1 MTTVNA
7 AAATPTGSVSG
18 QNRAVGTLDSNTFLS
33 LLVAELEHQD
43 PTKPMDTA
51 QLVQQLAAMSQ
62 VEQSTQTNAKLAAM
76 LDQLA
81 FGHAPSLIGRT
92 ITSPDESYSG
102 VVTAVKISEAGTQ
115 AVLADGRTVTLEHGI
130 TITK

>member
-7 AAATPTGSVSG
+7 ATATPPAAESLQKRAAGS
-18 QNRAVGTLDSNTFLS
+18 LDSNTFLT
-33 LLVAELEHQD
+33 LLVAELQYQD

-62 VEQSTQTNAKLAAM
+62 VEQATQTNAKLSSM

-81 FGHAPSLIGRT
+81 IGQSPSLIGRT
-92 ITSPDESYSG
+92 VTSGDGAHSG
-102 VVTAVKISEAGTQ
+102 VVTAVKITETGTQ
-115 AVLADGRTVTLEHGI
+115 AVLANGHTITLEHGI
-130 TITK
+130 TIAK